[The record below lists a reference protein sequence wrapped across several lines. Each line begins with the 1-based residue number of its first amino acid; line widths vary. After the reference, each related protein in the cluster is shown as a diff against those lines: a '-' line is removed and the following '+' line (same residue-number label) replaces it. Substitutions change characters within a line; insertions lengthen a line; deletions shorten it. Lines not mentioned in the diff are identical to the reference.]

1 MKEFS
6 PVKDALTKACS
17 APSGQGTRKG
27 QNMKNKEQT
36 MLEEYRANIKLLVDN
51 CKDMSL
57 LDLLYKLLIKEGVQ
71 LGSSHK

>member
-1 MKEFS
+1 M
-6 PVKDALTKACS
+6 KDALTKACS

>member
-1 MKEFS
+1 M
-6 PVKDALTKACS
+6 KDATTKACT
-17 APSGQGTRKG
+17 ALYGLIQARKG
-27 QNMKNKEQT
+27 QSMKDSEKT
-36 MLEEYRANIKLLVDN
+36 LLEEYRANVKLLVDN